1 MMNKWTQSEIKLLKK
16 LFPNMKN
23 FDIAEKIGRTL
34 EAVKFKA
41 RTLGLKK
48 AEGHFLWTDAQVKLL
63 KKLFTNRKIRVD
75 EIADRLGRGVK
86 AVRNKAIEL
95 GLKRRKHPR

>member
-1 MMNKWTQSEIKLLKK
+1 MNEWTKAEVRLLKK
-16 LFPNMKN
+16 LYPKTKN
-23 FDIAEKIGRTL
+23 VDIAAKLGRTH

-48 AEGHFLWTDAQVKLL
+48 AEGHFFWTDREVGLL
-63 KKLFTNRKIRVD
+63 KRQFRDTSIRVD

-95 GLKRRKHPR
+95 GLKRRKPAK

>member
-1 MMNKWTQSEIKLLKK
+1 MNEWTQAEIKLLKR
-16 LFPNMKN
+16 LYPTTKN
-23 FDIAEKIGRTL
+23 VDIVEKIGRTR

-48 AEGHFLWTDAQVKLL
+48 AEGHFFWSDGEVALL
-63 KKLFTNRKIRVD
+63 KKLFGDTNIRVD
-75 EIADRLGRGVK
+75 EIAERLGRGVK

-95 GLKRRKHPR
+95 GLTRRNRPK